1 MMQVTRLVGHW
12 GLRLRL
18 RSRLRWMLEVEVR
31 NRPEGLIAPD
41 RELEL
46 DK

>member
-1 MMQVTRLVGHW
+1 
-12 GLRLRL
+12 
-18 RSRLRWMLEVEVR
+18 MLEVEVR

-46 DK
+46 DKKNDQALNSSIDFSLFHTQTYFYT